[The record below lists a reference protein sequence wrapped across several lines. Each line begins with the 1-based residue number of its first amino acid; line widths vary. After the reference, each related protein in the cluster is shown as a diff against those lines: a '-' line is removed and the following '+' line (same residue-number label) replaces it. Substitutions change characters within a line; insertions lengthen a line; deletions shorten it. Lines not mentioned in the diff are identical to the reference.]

1 MSVNQK
7 QIAEALNLSIITVSR
22 ALRDHPDLAQKTKE
36 RVLEKAAEL
45 GYNKK
50 RRSRPMPLRPAQS
63 VTGQRRAGII
73 IYSDEE
79 SPEVDLLKST
89 ILRRIF
95 LSLQKECQ
103 RLGIE
108 TLIETSYNQPAK
120 PLLVRNGIVDSVFL
134 LGRYTAKSVEQ
145 LGDIPALAV
154 SSFIEC
160 PGLPR
165 VVADNFHGM
174 RMATEHLIELGHR
187 KILFITHQ
195 HTHTQIFRE
204 RAYGYIAAMH
214 NHGLSPHLQN
224 LPLQDVPLALSD
236 IAPYSAVVCSSDSIA
251 YMLQNQLRS
260 AGWKLPQQCSIV
272 AFDNNTTHPGIYKP
286 VTSYAPDW
294 DLMGKTAAD
303 LLFSQP
309 ISVQGSEI
317 VVTIPGKL
325 AVNDS
330 CCKLPAD

>member
-1 MSVNQK
+1 MSVSQK

-22 ALRDHPDLAQKTKE
+22 ALRDHPDLAQKTKT
-36 RVLEKAAEL
+36 RVLDKAAEL

-50 RRSRPMPLRPAQS
+50 HRARSAVAQS
-63 VTGQRRAGII
+63 SHPVPGQRRAGII

-79 SPEVDLLKST
+79 APEVDLLKST

-108 TLIETSYNQPAK
+108 TLIETSYNPPTK
-120 PLLVRNGIVDSVFL
+120 PLLIRNGIVDSVFL
-134 LGRYTAKSVEQ
+134 LGRYTTQSVEQ

-174 RMATEHLIELGHR
+174 RIATEHLIELGHR
-187 KILFITHQ
+187 KILFITYQ
-195 HTHTQIFRE
+195 HSHTQIFRE
-204 RAYGYIAAMH
+204 RAYGYFAAMH
-214 NHGLSPHLQN
+214 NHGLSPHTHD
-224 LPLQDVPLALSD
+224 LPLQDAPLPLEN

-251 YMLQNQLRS
+251 YMLQNQLLS

-309 ISVQGSEI
+309 IRVQGSEI

-325 AVNDS
+325 AIHES
-330 CCKLPAD
+330 CCKPSAG